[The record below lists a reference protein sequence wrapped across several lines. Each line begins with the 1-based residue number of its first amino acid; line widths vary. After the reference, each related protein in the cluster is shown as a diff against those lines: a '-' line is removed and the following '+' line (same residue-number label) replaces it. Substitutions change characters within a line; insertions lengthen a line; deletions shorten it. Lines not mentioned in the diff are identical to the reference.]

1 MNKAKLAYILDTI
14 KQTFSLKRTKVTLY
28 MVAVLWLAVATQMVV
43 NKVFREDF
51 KITEAFEKTNAKEMQ
66 SSIEVVAE
74 YDSEF
79 LSESDKKEIIQNLA
93 NAIGLNIDS
102 EIFLNEDGTRSE
114 YCFFKKAKQA
124 TSEIKVVSLEQE
136 EEAAIKIKHYIIV
149 RLSISKSIQGIDKYK
164 KIIEDSLALLGV
176 DNKQITMQ
184 FEGNYD
190 GNLSLKEKNHI
201 ASLLVEDLHGEI
213 ALEYDEGD
221 LYTVYA
227 YTGLLNEYIVS
238 MDSKVN
244 IQIAI
249 TYNEITDKTKVTLA
263 TPILN
268 QNW

>member
-1 MNKAKLAYILDTI
+1 VNKANLAYILDSI
-14 KQTFSLKRTKVTLY
+14 KQTFSLKKTKVTLY
-28 MVAVLWLAVATQMVV
+28 MVAVLWLAVATQMLV

-51 KITEAFEKTNAKEMQ
+51 QITEAFEKTNAKEMQ

-74 YDSEF
+74 YNKEF
-79 LSESDKKEIIQNLA
+79 LSETDKKGIIQSLA
-93 NAIGLNIDS
+93 EAIGLNIDE
-102 EIFLNEDGTRSE
+102 EIYLWQEGIRSE

-136 EEAAIKIKHYIIV
+136 EEASIQMKHYIIV
-149 RLSISKSIQGIDKYK
+149 RLNIYKGIRGIDRYK
-164 KIIEDSLALLGV
+164 SIIEDTLAKLGV
-176 DNKQITMQ
+176 DNKQVTMK
-184 FEGNYD
+184 FEGNYE
-190 GNLSLKEKNHI
+190 GNLSLAEKNQI
-201 ASLLVEDLHGEI
+201 ATLLVEDLQGKI

-221 LYTVYA
+221 LYTIYA

-238 MDSKVN
+238 MGSKLN

-249 TYNEITDKTKVTLA
+249 TYNELTDKTRVTLA